1 MPDASTIERIEVLC
15 GPAAM
20 LYGRSD
26 PSGIFNKPPQAQR
39 RIVLSSQ
46 ISNQGLR
53 RGTLDANGTLDEQ
66 ETLLS
71 TLTRSP
77 KAAPA
82 ITLLASATTS
92 SWCCAGSS
100 KTPP

>member
-1 MPDASTIERIEVLC
+1 MPQKWGVNIPNMPDASTIEHIEVLC
-15 GPAAM
+15 SPAAM

-66 ETLLS
+66 
-71 TLTRSP
+71 
-77 KAAPA
+77 AAF
-82 ITLLASATTS
+82 T
-92 SWCCAGSS
+92 
-100 KTPP
+100 